1 MSSVTEIES
10 AIRGLPEDEFW
21 KLADWFDELRSEAWD
36 RQMEADA
43 AAGRLD
49 FLFDEAARE
58 QSEAM
63 SIPWPEAR

>member
-10 AIRGLPEDEFW
+10 AIRGLPEEEFW

-43 AAGRLD
+43 ASGRLD
-49 FLFDEAARE
+49 FLFEEAARE
-58 QSEAM
+58 RSAGK
-63 SIPWPEAR
+63 SIQWPDAS